1 MNGACS
7 ATSTPHLVWMLLTK
21 RPQNILRMVP
31 SRWKTIW
38 PQNVWGG
45 ITVENRICAQKR
57 IPHLLRVPSPVRFLS
72 CEPLLEDLGQIE
84 LSGIDWVI
92 IGGESGSL
100 AKARPF
106 VLEHARALKEQCDRA
121 GVNVFVK
128 QFGRHPTLA
137 GTRVKLRDNKGEDQ
151 QEWPEDLRVQE
162 YPQYLAGTGFPVIV
176 RAPASSEPELFTGE
190 AR

>member
-38 PQNVWGG
+38 PQNVWAG

-92 IGGESGSL
+92 IGGESGSH
-100 AKARPF
+100 ARPMELAW
-106 VLEHARALKEQCDRA
+106 VRSLRDQCIA
-121 GVNVFVK
+121 VNVPCFVK
-128 QFGRHPTLA
+128 QLGERWARANGYVGKGFTHGNDPTL
-137 GTRVKLRDNKGEDQ
+137 
-151 QEWPEDLRVQE
+151 WPEDLRVRRS
-162 YPQYLAGTGFPVIV
+162 P
-176 RAPASSEPELFTGE
+176 RSRS
-190 AR
+190 